1 MSRYLKTEGIVLKE
15 SSLGENGKLLTLFT
29 KDYGKITVAAKGVKK
44 PGSSLVHV
52 AQLFAYSKLEIYK
65 GSSSLF
71 TLTGGELIETF
82 SGLSAS
88 YERIFNAGVISRII
102 LRVIQEDL
110 PEEDSL
116 RLLLNSLY
124 FLSNGKREPEFV
136 KSVFILKLL
145 QYEGIAPEIDEI
157 ETMWHAKLLDGT
169 KMALAHIFESEI
181 ETLFSFSVS
190 EDVLSEINSISNMLI
205 NDL

>member
-44 PGSSLVHV
+44 PGSSLVHI

-65 GSSSLF
+65 GNSTLF

-82 SGLSAS
+82 SGLAMS
-88 YERIFNAGVISRII
+88 YERLANAGIISKIT

-110 PEEDSL
+110 PEEYSL

-124 FLSNGKREPEFV
+124 YLSNGKREPEFV
-136 KSVFILKLL
+136 KSIFILKLL
-145 QYEGIAPEIDEI
+145 QYEGIAPDVGEI
-157 ETMWHAKLLDGT
+157 EMIWHAKLLDGT
-169 KMALAHIFESEI
+169 KMALTHIFESDM

-190 EDVLSEINSISNMLI
+190 ENVLNEINSISNMLI